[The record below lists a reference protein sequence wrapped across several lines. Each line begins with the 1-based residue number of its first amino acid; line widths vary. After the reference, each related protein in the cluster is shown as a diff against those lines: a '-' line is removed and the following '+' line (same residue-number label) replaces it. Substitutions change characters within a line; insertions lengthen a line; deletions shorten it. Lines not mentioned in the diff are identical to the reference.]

1 MHERPVT
8 VHEIEQGSDGWWA
21 LRTGHPTASSLSR
34 IIQPEKLGY
43 STGARGYAA
52 ELIGERMLG
61 GVLDRTGSGLWTDYG
76 KAGEDFGRK
85 WYEWHYDVD
94 VREVGSVTTEL
105 VRVDKAGDPVSDEG
119 GFVHDVIV
127 GSPDGLVGDE
137 GIVEI
142 KCPKATTHMQYLT
155 RHKSLSGEYRIQTQ
169 AYLWLTGR
177 AWCDLIAFNPDLPK
191 IRVRVYPE
199 EDVQEAITNHLQRFF
214 RELATAERK
223 LHAMGDVVEEDEELK
238 WELIESVRQGAMA

>member
-1 MHERPVT
+1 MAERPVT
-8 VHEIEQGSDGWWA
+8 IHEIEQGSDRWWA
-21 LRTGHPTASSLSR
+21 LRTGHPTASRLTR

-85 WYEWHYDVD
+85 WYEWHYDVE
-94 VREVGSVTTEL
+94 VRQVGFVTTEL
-105 VRVDKAGDPVSDEG
+105 TRVDKAGDPVTDES
-119 GFVHDVIV
+119 GFVVDTI
-127 GSPDGLVGDE
+127 GYSPDGFVGDD
-137 GIVEI
+137 GLLEI

-155 RHKSLSGEYRIQTQ
+155 RHKSLSDEYRHQTQ
-169 AYLWLTGR
+169 GGLWVTGR
-177 AWCDLIAFNPDLPK
+177 KWCDLIAFNPDLPK
-191 IRVRVYPE
+191 LRVRVYPE
-199 EDVQEAITNHLQRFF
+199 EEVQEAITNHMQRFF

-223 LHAMGDVVEEDEELK
+223 LSAMGDVVEEDESLK
-238 WELIESVRQGAMA
+238 WELIASLQATP

>member
-1 MHERPVT
+1 MAERPVT
-8 VHEIEQGSDGWWA
+8 IHEIEQGSDRWWA
-21 LRTGHPTASSLSR
+21 LRTGHPTASRLTR

-105 VRVDKAGDPVSDEG
+105 VRVDKAGDPVSDETG
-119 GFVHDVIV
+119 CVQLDLFV
-127 GSPDGLVGDE
+127 GSPDGLVGVD
-137 GIVEI
+137 GLVEI

-214 RELATAERK
+214 RELATAEKK
-223 LHAMGDVVEEDEELK
+223 LRAMGDVVEEDEELK
-238 WELIESVRQGAMA
+238 WELIASLQATP